1 MTVDMACTV
10 LTLFSSPAL
19 TSGSCFSK
27 PAAGRIWANLARAG
41 GNGPRPMMINCGQC

>member
-27 PAAGRIWANLARAG
+27 PAEQAEYERTSHARVAMDPGR
-41 GNGPRPMMINCGQC
+41 